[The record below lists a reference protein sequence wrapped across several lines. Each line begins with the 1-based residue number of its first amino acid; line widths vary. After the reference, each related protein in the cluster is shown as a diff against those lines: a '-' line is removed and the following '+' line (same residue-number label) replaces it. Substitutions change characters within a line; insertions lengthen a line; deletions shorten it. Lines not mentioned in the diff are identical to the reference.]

1 MGVLA
6 ETGVQFID
14 RKDATRENGIHED
27 NVLQWNDR
35 FDLIWVRRVESHAS
49 LLFWV
54 GKHRYLVV
62 KGRNRK
68 RLINRG
74 FIIMATR

>member
-1 MGVLA
+1 MIA
-6 ETGVQFID
+6 
-14 RKDATRENGIHED
+14 KP
-27 NVLQWNDR
+27 
-35 FDLIWVRRVESHAS
+35 FDLIFSRRVGRVESHAS

-62 KGRNRK
+62 NGNRK

-74 FIIMATR
+74 FIIMAIR